1 MCNSIFD
8 KNFNYTEINLFN
20 DKYYH
25 LDCSNNI
32 NFLLHIISH
41 NNKLTEKFFN
51 KIKNNTNHDNVSLYS
66 NCFLCNKKSFRL
78 NLDKYTFDSYTLY
91 LSKIKICKIQK
102 NNMVYN
108 HYNINDKTYAHLCYI
123 CKDKITNH
131 NFYNNFLFDNLEKDN
146 NILSE
151 KQIDILNKI
160 KIYCTQ

>member
-1 MCNSIFD
+1 M
-8 KNFNYTEINLFN
+8 
-20 DKYYH
+20 
-25 LDCSNNI
+25 SNTVT
-32 NFLLHIISH
+32 FRH
-41 NNKLTEKFFN
+41 E
-51 KIKNNTNHDNVSLYS
+51 
-66 NCFLCNKKSFRL
+66 NKKSFKL

-108 HYNINDKTYAHLCYI
+108 HYNINDKAYVHLCYI

-151 KQIDILNKI
+151 KQINILNKI
-160 KIYCTQ
+160 KIYCT